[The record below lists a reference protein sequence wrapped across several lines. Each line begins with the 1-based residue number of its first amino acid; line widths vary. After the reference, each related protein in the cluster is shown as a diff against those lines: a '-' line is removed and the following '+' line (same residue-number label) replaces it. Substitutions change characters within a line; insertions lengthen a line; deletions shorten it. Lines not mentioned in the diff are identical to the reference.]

1 MSPVKCKLISSIGT
15 ICAYP
20 PPQAPPFMPKQGPK
34 DGSRS
39 ASTVFFSDTVERIGK
54 PYRNGRLPFP
64 RARRRYGSD
73 EDETSTRSFVQSAFL
88 QSAKRF
94 CTELCF
100 VSSERFDPVRINP
113 DALCDVRDRKHSI
126 FLCYFDIRQH
136 SVIIRANAGLC
147 KSFGLFTTDL

>member
-1 MSPVKCKLISSIGT
+1 MNVARKVQIDFFHRNDLCV
-15 ICAYP
+15 
-20 PPQAPPFMPKQGPK
+20 
-34 DGSRS
+34 S
-39 ASTVFFSDTVERIGK
+39 ASAGSAFYAETGTQRRFAEREHRFFADTVERIGK
-54 PYRNGRLPFP
+54 PYRNGRLALP
-64 RARRRYGSD
+64 RARRRYGGNK
-73 EDETSTRSFVQSAFL
+73 DETSARSFVRSAFL

-100 VSSERFDPVRINP
+100 VNSERFDPVRINP

-147 KSFGLFTTDL
+147 KSFGTL